1 MKKNKTN
8 MCSGS
13 EDSSG
18 RGVTVFLHRLFL
30 RLHCPRSRRFVL
42 PALAAAL
49 VFLSFFPSSAY
60 EALPENGTGA
70 SSGLNV
76 MVQDVSHRYAVDL
89 TFPEMTLSFS
99 AVKWNVDSG
108 LYEIQD
114 PGYEDRETEPI
125 TISITV
131 TNHSDMSV
139 TAYAETSVSAG
150 AGGLLFSTP
159 YEAANGIMVRSAL
172 PTDTVG
178 SVFAELPIEICPQQ
192 DRTWSDV
199 LSELIS
205 NGSMKPM
212 EDVGYGCSVGTVRV
226 YIEQI

>member
-30 RLHCPRSRRFVL
+30 RLHCPCSRRFVL

-89 TFPEMTLSFS
+89 TFPEMTLSFD

-108 LYEIQD
+108 LYEIQGS
-114 PGYEDRETEPI
+114 GYKDREPAL
-125 TISITV
+125 ISITV
-131 TNHSDMSV
+131 TNHSDMRV

-159 YEAANGIMVRSAL
+159 YEADNGIMVGSAL
-172 PTDTVG
+172 PTVG
-178 SVFAELPIEICPQQ
+178 PARAELPIEICPQQ

-205 NGSMKPM
+205 NGSMTSM
-212 EDVGYGCSVGTVRV
+212 EGGGYGCSVGTVHV

>member
-89 TFPEMTLSFS
+89 TFPEMTLSFE

-108 LYEIQD
+108 LYEIQGS
-114 PGYEDRETEPI
+114 GYKDREPAL
-125 TISITV
+125 ISITV

-159 YEAANGIMVRSAL
+159 YEAANVIMVGSAL
-172 PTDTVG
+172 PNVG
-178 SVFAELPIEICPQQ
+178 PAYAELPIEICPQQ

>member
-114 PGYEDRETEPI
+114 SGYDERETEL
-125 TISITV
+125 ISITV

-159 YEAANGIMVRSAL
+159 YEADNGIMVGSAL
-172 PTDTVG
+172 PTVG
-178 SVFAELPIEICPQQ
+178 PARAELPIEICPQQ

-205 NGSMKPM
+205 NGSMTPM
-212 EDVGYGCSVGTVRV
+212 KDGGYGCSVGTVRV

>member
-89 TFPEMTLSFS
+89 TFPDMTLSFE
-99 AVKWNVDSG
+99 AVKWNVDSS
-108 LYEIQD
+108 LYEIQGS
-114 PGYEDRETEPI
+114 GYKDREPAL
-125 TISITV
+125 ISITV

-139 TAYAETSVSAG
+139 TAYAETSVSAE

-159 YEAANGIMVRSAL
+159 YEAANGIVVRSAF
-172 PTDTVG
+172 PNVG
-178 SVFAELPIEICPQQ
+178 PARAELPIEICPQQ

-205 NGSMKPM
+205 NGSMTSM
-212 EDVGYGCSVGTVRV
+212 EDGGYGCSVGTVRV

>member
-13 EDSSG
+13 EDGSG

-89 TFPEMTLSFS
+89 TFPEMTLSFD

-108 LYEIQD
+108 LYEIQGS
-114 PGYEDRETEPI
+114 GYKDREPELL
-125 TISITV
+125 SITV
-131 TNHSDMSV
+131 TNHSDMRV

-159 YEAANGIMVRSAL
+159 YEADNGIMVGSAL
-172 PTDTVG
+172 PTVG
-178 SVFAELPIEICPQQ
+178 PARAELPIEICPQQ

-205 NGSMKPM
+205 NGSMTSM
-212 EDVGYGCSVGTVRV
+212 EGGGYGCSVGTVHV

>member
-42 PALAAAL
+42 PALSAAL

-114 PGYEDRETEPI
+114 QDQGYEDREPAL
-125 TISITV
+125 ISITV

-159 YEAANGIMVRSAL
+159 YEADNGIMVGSAL
-172 PTDTVG
+172 PTVG
-178 SVFAELPIEICPQQ
+178 PARAELPIEICPQQ

-205 NGSMKPM
+205 NGSMAPL
-212 EDVGYGCSVGTVRV
+212 DGGGYGCRVGTVTV
-226 YIEQI
+226 YIGQI

>member
-13 EDSSG
+13 EDGSG

-114 PGYEDRETEPI
+114 DGYKDREPELL
-125 TISITV
+125 SITV

-139 TAYAETSVSAG
+139 TAYAKISASAG

-159 YEAANGIMVRSAL
+159 YEAANVIMVGSAL
-172 PTDTVG
+172 PNVG
-178 SVFAELPIEICPQQ
+178 PAYAKLPIEICPRQ

-205 NGSMKPM
+205 NGSMTSM
-212 EDVGYGCSVGTVRV
+212 EGGGYGCSVGTVRV

>member
-89 TFPEMTLSFS
+89 TFPDMTLSFD

-108 LYEIQD
+108 LYEIQGS
-114 PGYEDRETEPI
+114 GYKDREPAL
-125 TISITV
+125 ISITV
-131 TNHSDMSV
+131 TNHSDMRV

-159 YEAANGIMVRSAL
+159 YEAANVIMVGSAL
-172 PTDTVG
+172 PNVG
-178 SVFAELPIEICPQQ
+178 PAFEELPIEICPRQ

-205 NGSMKPM
+205 NGSMMPM
-212 EDVGYGCSVGTVRV
+212 DGGGYGCRVGTVTV
-226 YIEQI
+226 YIGQI

>member
-49 VFLSFFPSSAY
+49 VLSFFPSSAY

-99 AVKWNVDSG
+99 SVEWNVDSG
-108 LYEIQD
+108 MYEISD
-114 PGYEDRETEPI
+114 PGYEDRETQL
-125 TISITV
+125 ISIIV

-139 TAYAETSVSAG
+139 TAYAEISVSAG

-159 YEAANGIMVRSAL
+159 ANAAGNGIMIRSAL
-172 PTDTVG
+172 PSDTVG
-178 SVFAELPIEICPQQ
+178 SVFSELPVEICPQVG
-192 DRTWSDV
+192 RTWSDA
-199 LSELIS
+199 LGELIS
-205 NGSMKPM
+205 NGSMAPL
-212 EDVGYGCSVGTVRV
+212 DGGYGCSVGTVRV
-226 YIEQI
+226 YIEQV

>member
-89 TFPEMTLSFS
+89 TFPEMTLSFE

-108 LYEIQD
+108 LYEIQGS
-114 PGYEDRETEPI
+114 GYKDREPAL
-125 TISITV
+125 ISITV

-139 TAYAETSVSAG
+139 TAYAETSVSPG
-150 AGGLLFSTP
+150 AEDGLLFSTP
-159 YEAANGIMVRSAL
+159 YEAANVIMVGSAL
-172 PTDTVG
+172 PNVG
-178 SVFAELPIEICPQQ
+178 PAYAELPIEICPRQ

-205 NGSMKPM
+205 NGSMTSM
-212 EDVGYGCSVGTVRV
+212 DGGGYGCRVGTVTV
-226 YIEQI
+226 YIGQI

>member
-89 TFPEMTLSFS
+89 TFPEMTLSFE

-114 PGYEDRETEPI
+114 SGYDERETEL
-125 TISITV
+125 ISITV

-139 TAYAETSVSAG
+139 TAYAETSASDG

-159 YEAANGIMVRSAL
+159 YEAANVIMVGSAL
-172 PTDTVG
+172 PNVG
-178 SVFAELPIEICPQQ
+178 PAFEELPIEICPQQ

-205 NGSMKPM
+205 NGSMTSM
-212 EDVGYGCSVGTVRV
+212 EGGGYGCSVGTVRV

>member
-30 RLHCPRSRRFVL
+30 RLHCPCSRRFVL

-114 PGYEDRETEPI
+114 PGYDEDRETESI

-159 YEAANGIMVRSAL
+159 YEAANVIMVGSAL
-172 PTDTVG
+172 PNVG
-178 SVFAELPIEICPQQ
+178 PAYAELPIEICPQQ

-205 NGSMKPM
+205 NGSMTSM
-212 EDVGYGCSVGTVRV
+212 EDGGYGCSVGTVRV

>member
-89 TFPEMTLSFS
+89 TFPEMTLSFD

-108 LYEIQD
+108 LYEIQGS
-114 PGYEDRETEPI
+114 GYKDREPAL
-125 TISITV
+125 ISITV
-131 TNHSDMSV
+131 TNHSDMRV
-139 TAYAETSVSAG
+139 TAYAETSVSPG
-150 AGGLLFSTP
+150 AEDGLLFSTP
-159 YEAANGIMVRSAL
+159 YEAANGIVVRSAL
-172 PTDTVG
+172 PADTVG
-178 SVFAELPIEICPQQ
+178 SVFAELPIEICPRQ

-205 NGSMKPM
+205 NGSMEPM
-212 EDVGYGCSVGTVRV
+212 TGGGYGCSVGTVRV

>member
-89 TFPEMTLSFS
+89 TFPDMTLSFS

-108 LYEIQD
+108 LYEIQGS
-114 PGYEDRETEPI
+114 GYKDREPAL
-125 TISITV
+125 ISITV
-131 TNHSDMSV
+131 TNHSDMRV
-139 TAYAETSVSAG
+139 TAYAETSVSPG
-150 AGGLLFSTP
+150 AEDGLLFSTP
-159 YEAANGIMVRSAL
+159 YEAANVIMVGSAL
-172 PTDTVG
+172 PNVG
-178 SVFAELPIEICPQQ
+178 PAREELPIEICPQQ

-205 NGSMKPM
+205 NGSMTPM
-212 EDVGYGCSVGTVRV
+212 DGGGYGCSVGTVRV

>member
-114 PGYEDRETEPI
+114 QDQGYEDREPELL
-125 TISITV
+125 SITV

-139 TAYAETSVSAG
+139 TAYAETLVYAE

-159 YEAANGIMVRSAL
+159 AYEAANGIMVGSAL
-172 PTDTVG
+172 PNVG
-178 SVFAELPIEICPQQ
+178 PACEKLPIEICPRQ

-205 NGSMKPM
+205 NGSMTSM
-212 EDVGYGCSVGTVRV
+212 EDGGYGCSVGTVHV

>member
-1 MKKNKTN
+1 MKKNKTKIFR
-8 MCSGS
+8 GY
-13 EDSSG
+13 EDTSG

-114 PGYEDRETEPI
+114 SGYENRETKL
-125 TISITV
+125 ISITV

-178 SVFAELPIEICPQQ
+178 SVFAVLPIEICPKQ

>member
-13 EDSSG
+13 EDGSG

-30 RLHCPRSRRFVL
+30 RLHCKRSRRFVL

-108 LYEIQD
+108 LYEIQGS
-114 PGYEDRETEPI
+114 GYKDREPELL
-125 TISITV
+125 SITV
-131 TNHSDMSV
+131 TNHSDMRV

-159 YEAANGIMVRSAL
+159 YEADNGIMVGSAL
-172 PTDTVG
+172 PTVG
-178 SVFAELPIEICPQQ
+178 PARAELPIEICPQQ

-205 NGSMKPM
+205 NGSMTSM
-212 EDVGYGCSVGTVRV
+212 EGGGYGCSVGTVHV

>member
-30 RLHCPRSRRFVL
+30 RLHCPCSRRFVL

-89 TFPEMTLSFS
+89 TFPDMTLSFS

-108 LYEIQD
+108 LYEIQGS
-114 PGYEDRETEPI
+114 GYKDREPAL
-125 TISITV
+125 ISITV
-131 TNHSDMSV
+131 TNHSDMRV

-159 YEAANGIMVRSAL
+159 YEADNGIMVGSAL
-172 PTDTVG
+172 PNVG
-178 SVFAELPIEICPQQ
+178 PAFEELPIEICPQQ

-205 NGSMKPM
+205 DGSMEPM
-212 EDVGYGCSVGTVRV
+212 TGGGYGCSVGTVRV

>member
-13 EDSSG
+13 EDGSG

-89 TFPEMTLSFS
+89 TFPEMTLSFE

-108 LYEIQD
+108 LYEIQGS
-114 PGYEDRETEPI
+114 GYKDREPALL
-125 TISITV
+125 SITV

-139 TAYAETSVSAG
+139 TAYAETSASAG

-159 YEAANGIMVRSAL
+159 YEAANVIMVGSAL
-172 PTDTVG
+172 PNVG
-178 SVFAELPIEICPQQ
+178 PAYAKLPIEICPRQ

-205 NGSMKPM
+205 NGSMTSM
-212 EDVGYGCSVGTVRV
+212 EGGGYGCSVGTVRV

>member
-89 TFPEMTLSFS
+89 TFPEMTLSFE

-108 LYEIQD
+108 LYEIQGS
-114 PGYEDRETEPI
+114 GYKDREPAL
-125 TISITV
+125 ISITV

-139 TAYAETSVSAG
+139 TAYAEISSG
-150 AGGLLFSTP
+150 ADGLLFSTP
-159 YEAANGIMVRSAL
+159 YEAANVIRVRSAL
-172 PTDTVG
+172 PADTVG

-205 NGSMKPM
+205 NGSMTSM
-212 EDVGYGCSVGTVRV
+212 DGGGYGCRVGTVTV
-226 YIEQI
+226 YIGQI

>member
-89 TFPEMTLSFS
+89 TFPEMTLSFE

-114 PGYEDRETEPI
+114 SGYDERETEL
-125 TISITV
+125 ISITV

-159 YEAANGIMVRSAL
+159 YEAANVIMVGSAL
-172 PTDTVG
+172 PNVG
-178 SVFAELPIEICPQQ
+178 PAYAELPIEICPRQ

-205 NGSMKPM
+205 NGSMAPM
-212 EDVGYGCSVGTVRV
+212 KDGGYGCSVGTVRV

>member
-30 RLHCPRSRRFVL
+30 RLHCKRSRRFVL

-114 PGYEDRETEPI
+114 HGYVGREPELL
-125 TISITV
+125 SITV

-159 YEAANGIMVRSAL
+159 YEAANGIVVRRS
-172 PTDTVG
+172 
-178 SVFAELPIEICPQQ
+178 
-192 DRTWSDV
+192 DRHSR
-199 LSELIS
+199 S
-205 NGSMKPM
+205 
-212 EDVGYGCSVGTVRV
+212 CR
-226 YIEQI
+226 

>member
-30 RLHCPRSRRFVL
+30 RLHCKRSRRFVL

-108 LYEIQD
+108 LYEI
-114 PGYEDRETEPI
+114 PGYEDRETESI

-159 YEAANGIMVRSAL
+159 YEAANGIMVGSAL
-172 PTDTVG
+172 PNVG
-178 SVFAELPIEICPQQ
+178 PAREELPIEICPRQ

-205 NGSMKPM
+205 NGSMTSM
-212 EDVGYGCSVGTVRV
+212 EGGGYGCSVGTVRV

>member
-89 TFPEMTLSFS
+89 TFPDMTLSFD

-108 LYEIQD
+108 LYEIQGS
-114 PGYEDRETEPI
+114 GYKDREPAL
-125 TISITV
+125 ISITV

-139 TAYAETSVSAG
+139 TAYAETSASAG

-159 YEAANGIMVRSAL
+159 YEAANVIMVGSAL
-172 PTDTVG
+172 PNVG
-178 SVFAELPIEICPQQ
+178 PAYAKLPIEICPRQ

-205 NGSMKPM
+205 NGSMTSM
-212 EDVGYGCSVGTVRV
+212 EGGGYGCSVGTVRV

>member
-114 PGYEDRETEPI
+114 PGYDEDRETESI

-159 YEAANGIMVRSAL
+159 YEAANVIMVGSAL
-172 PTDTVG
+172 PNVG
-178 SVFAELPIEICPQQ
+178 PAYAELPIEICPQQ

-205 NGSMKPM
+205 NGSMTSM
-212 EDVGYGCSVGTVRV
+212 EDGGYGCSVGTVRV